1 MENKIENQFT
11 VEQFLELDMYELCE
25 FCIENQ
31 IEIDPRNDSKLEV
44 IYSIL
49 QIICPEAIYQY
60 ESTNNWNELRVD
72 YYTSYSLNELMNY
85 TDEAVLNETRRVCA
99 ELELKLDKKWSKEDQ
114 CKFLI
119 KVCDMNKFTDTY
131 ILPNSINHKDEEATD
146 YTSTDKDEMW
156 EKSRKELREICMN
169 ENIPINTNWKKEK
182 LIKAIKENKL
192 EVIEGGLE

>member
-60 ESTNNWNELRVD
+60 ESTNN
-72 YYTSYSLNELMNY
+72 
-85 TDEAVLNETRRVCA
+85 
-99 ELELKLDKKWSKEDQ
+99 
-114 CKFLI
+114 
-119 KVCDMNKFTDTY
+119 
-131 ILPNSINHKDEEATD
+131 
-146 YTSTDKDEMW
+146 
-156 EKSRKELREICMN
+156 
-169 ENIPINTNWKKEK
+169 
-182 LIKAIKENKL
+182 
-192 EVIEGGLE
+192 